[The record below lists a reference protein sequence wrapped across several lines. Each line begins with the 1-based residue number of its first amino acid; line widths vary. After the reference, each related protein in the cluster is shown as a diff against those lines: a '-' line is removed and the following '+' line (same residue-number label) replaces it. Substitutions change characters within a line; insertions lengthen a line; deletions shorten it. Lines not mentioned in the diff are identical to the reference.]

1 MGAKPSRNLQ
11 EIARLACGSHL
22 KKVMQIA
29 ILFAVLFLVIGSSP
43 LLAEGEPC
51 WDNLDCGL
59 RGYCWTEPG
68 MCGTQGTCNSHPDCY
83 PGTPV
88 CGCDGHTYRSASC
101 AGSAGVS
108 VDFVGECEL
117 QVCSD
122 NLDCDPGDYCWTEP
136 GLCGSQGTCE
146 RRPGGCVDEWIP
158 VCGCDGN
165 TYVNEGCAA
174 RDGVSVAFE
183 GECSELL
190 EVDIDIKPG
199 SYPNSANPSSKGV
212 IPVAILTADDFDA
225 TSVDPLTVRFG
236 PHGALETHGR
246 GHLGDVD
253 SDGDTDLILHF
264 RTPQTGIACGDTSAS
279 LIGATFDYRPIEGTD
294 TIRTV
299 GCR

>member
-1 MGAKPSRNLQ
+1 
-11 EIARLACGSHL
+11 
-22 KKVMQIA
+22 
-29 ILFAVLFLVIGSSP
+29 
-43 LLAEGEPC
+43 
-51 WDNLDCGL
+51 
-59 RGYCWTEPG
+59 
-68 MCGTQGTCNSHPDCY
+68 
-83 PGTPV
+83 
-88 CGCDGHTYRSASC
+88 
-101 AGSAGVS
+101 
-108 VDFVGECEL
+108 
-117 QVCSD
+117 
-122 NLDCDPGDYCWTEP
+122 
-136 GLCGSQGTCE
+136 
-146 RRPGGCVDEWIP
+146 
-158 VCGCDGN
+158 
-165 TYVNEGCAA
+165 
-174 RDGVSVAFE
+174 VAFE